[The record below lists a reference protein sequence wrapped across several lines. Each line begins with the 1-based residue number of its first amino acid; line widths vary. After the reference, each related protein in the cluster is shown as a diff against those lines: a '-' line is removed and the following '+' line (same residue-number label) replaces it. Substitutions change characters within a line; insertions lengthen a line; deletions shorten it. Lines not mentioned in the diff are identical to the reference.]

1 MGIFEQFG
9 LKVRRGEG
17 WFFRNLRSILKHM
30 LRSNLP
36 LPSFLRP
43 FYRGLYHLH
52 FLILYAFR
60 WTLNYFYREPAFRSR
75 CTSVGRNLHLWLMP
89 DVTGHAEIHIGN
101 DVNLF
106 GHLGITSGRVVE
118 KPRLIIKDRA
128 DIGHMV
134 SIGVN
139 KEVIIEEDVNIASYV
154 RILDNDAHPRD
165 PDLRAADL
173 PPTLDEIKPVR
184 ICRRAWIG
192 QNSFIMKGVTVGE
205 GAVVGANSV
214 VITDVPPFAVVIGNP
229 ARVVVKDVRTT
240 IAGPD
245 AAVSRS
251 QRVQAEEP
259 AKASDLVR

>member
-1 MGIFEQFG
+1 MGVFEQFG

-17 WFFRNLRSILKHM
+17 WFFGGIRSTVKAM

-43 FYRGLYHLH
+43 FFRALYHLH
-52 FLILYAFR
+52 FVILYAGR

-106 GHLGITSGRVVE
+106 GFVAITSGRVLE
-118 KPRLIIKDRA
+118 RPRLIIKDRA

-165 PDLRAADL
+165 PELRAADL
-173 PPTLDEIKPVR
+173 PPAADEIKPVR

-192 QNSFIMKGVTVGE
+192 QGSFIMKGVTVGE
-205 GAVVGANSV
+205 GAVIGANSV
-214 VITDVPPFAVVIGNP
+214 VLTDVPPFAVAIGNP
-229 ARVVVKDVRTT
+229 ARVVVEDVRTSVVK
-240 IAGPD
+240 PD
-245 AAVSRS
+245 APDPVSS
-251 QRVQAEEP
+251 
-259 AKASDLVR
+259 AK